1 MLFRSQL
8 QQTKQDLVDLKEQLA
23 TYIQQFD
30 SKTSPNTAIFGTYDI
45 RVVDEQLTDTAI
57 VNKRRRGV
65 ALDQNGNI
73 VAQSD
78 LTFAT
83 NTTVIID
90 EVKQKL
96 LALGLVQPSLGKIN
110 ASTLAVISES
120 LNFLDSNDVL
130 QDDLNI
136 QPTQLDSPDNLDENQ
151 GLGLNAFVNN
161 LKGAKKLRQ
170 RVREQVASQAASTK
184 QQVASEISTSKQSLK
199 TSS

>member
-1 MLFRSQL
+1 M
-8 QQTKQDLVDLKEQLA
+8 
-23 TYIQQFD
+23 
-30 SKTSPNTAIFGTYDI
+30 
-45 RVVDEQLTDTAI
+45 
-57 VNKRRRGV
+57 
-65 ALDQNGNI
+65 
-73 VAQSD
+73 
-78 LTFAT
+78 
-83 NTTVIID
+83 
-90 EVKQKL
+90 
-96 LALGLVQPSLGKIN
+96 
-110 ASTLAVISES
+110 
-120 LNFLDSNDVL
+120 L

>member
-1 MLFRSQL
+1 M
-8 QQTKQDLVDLKEQLA
+8 
-23 TYIQQFD
+23 
-30 SKTSPNTAIFGTYDI
+30 
-45 RVVDEQLTDTAI
+45 TDTAI